1 MSQYTEQDLQ
11 NAIQDVISGMST
23 RKAAA
28 RWSIPRATIQHRI
41 NGKVPRKEAFESMQR
56 LPAIQE
62 SHLVSWILIQD
73 HLGNPPTHE
82 QVRKI
87 ASSLCRRNG
96 DDHDVGKNWLQGFL
110 KRNPEIKTL
119 RGKRLDFE
127 RLNGASTYAIQSF
140 FKLLTVKQINDN

>member
-1 MSQYTEQDLQ
+1 
-11 NAIQDVISGMST
+11 
-23 RKAAA
+23 
-28 RWSIPRATIQHRI
+28 
-41 NGKVPRKEAFESMQR
+41 MQR

-73 HLGNPPTHE
+73 HLSNPPTHE

-119 RGKRLDFE
+119 REFLQ
-127 RLNGASTYAIQSF
+127 ASDRQADQR
-140 FKLLTVKQINDN
+140 